1 MEIAG
6 IVKMCPKRVRFL
18 RKFRLHFF
26 ASPYSLFSQTTTKN
40 FSVKTV
46 FKFRNKNYFLIFPFS
61 QTFYSQRLKLT
72 VCTIVLNQPL
82 CKISFMNSEINNE
95 TLSAETRQ
103 QLKDLSK
110 SFLRLHKILLEGE
123 KAEYEKV
130 NGTIESPNR
139 YLALV
144 LDDPHFSWLRRMSSL
159 IALIDEAASI
169 RRPASEITAGAL
181 LSEAK
186 ALLTFSDTDENFND
200 KFQTALQ
207 RNSDASLTLNDTLNI
222 LRNV

>member
-1 MEIAG
+1 
-6 IVKMCPKRVRFL
+6 
-18 RKFRLHFF
+18 
-26 ASPYSLFSQTTTKN
+26 
-40 FSVKTV
+40 
-46 FKFRNKNYFLIFPFS
+46 
-61 QTFYSQRLKLT
+61 
-72 VCTIVLNQPL
+72 
-82 CKISFMNSEINNE
+82 MNSEINNE

-110 SFLRLHKILLEGE
+110 SFLRLHKILLEAE

-130 NGTIESPNR
+130 NGKIGSPNR
-139 YLALV
+139 YLTLV
-144 LDDPHFSWLRRMSSL
+144 LDDPHFAWLRRMSSL

-169 RRPASEITAGAL
+169 RRPASEITAGTL

-186 ALLTFSDTDENFND
+186 ALLTFGDTDEYFND